1 MPANES
7 HSKCASQVKMVSRSL
22 KDFQFKLLHFPSKT
36 VIDHC
41 SCCRLHFSWKFC
53 CNKRRQQLGSYP
65 FNHWHWQQF
74 VQCLKIILQAG
85 CGTINTNVKKEKAPL
100 FKFSYFSFATPWG
113 RVAAA
118 QGWKLA
124 IFGQIKRNDPVL
136 RPKWNQ
142 KKVKWDPHWTLK
154 SSFIFQANECRKTK
168 HSIEHCADCS
178 VG

>member
-1 MPANES
+1 MRTAAWPLS
-7 HSKCASQVKMVSRSL
+7 IQSL
-22 KDFQFKLLHFPSKT
+22 T
-36 VIDHC
+36 
-41 SCCRLHFSWKFC
+41 
-53 CNKRRQQLGSYP
+53 
-65 FNHWHWQQF
+65 
-74 VQCLKIILQAG
+74 CLKIILEAG

-142 KKVKWDPHWTLK
+142 KKIKWDPHWTLK
-154 SSFIFQANECRKTK
+154 SSFIFQANECRKDQTFHRALCRLLRWIK
-168 HSIEHCADCS
+168 AMTVKVVAASLLPFNAPFQSRQKMLSQMIQIQIQ
-178 VG
+178 